1 MSCVQ
6 RLLTEDRVVRLTYR
20 EGDSAA
26 QEGDSAAQADVQKDH
41 ECRDIGEYKQRLEMG
56 CLHWGSQ
63 CLWMVAGGGHVST

>member
-6 RLLTEDRVVRLTYR
+6 RLLTEDWVVRLTYR
-20 EGDSAA
+20 EGDSAV
-26 QEGDSAAQADVQKDH
+26 QADVQKDH
-41 ECRDIGEYKQRLEMG
+41 ECRAIGEYKQKLEMG